1 MDRDE
6 FHDPLRYYMQTNTV
20 EAPSEQ
26 FFQDIA
32 IHSPQIVAKMQEEDQ
47 EGWDNSWEDLE
58 GSGSDNWRR
67 RSSAARIFME
77 DDEYARRHRRTRE
90 RELERTDGCRYFST
104 PAGSAKYKDEEDD
117 EEDEPERKRPRR
129 SARIA
134 LQQQQQQQQQFD
146 DDDIF

>member
-6 FHDPLRYYMQTNTV
+6 FHDPLREYMQTNTV

-32 IHSPQIVAKMQEEDQ
+32 IHSPQIVAKMQAEDQ
-47 EGWDNSWEDLE
+47 EGWDNSK
-58 GSGSDNWRR
+58 RR
-67 RSSAARIFME
+67 TYFME
-77 DDEYARRHRRTRE
+77 EAEVEDEPDNDNNNNNSKRSY
-90 RELERTDGCRYFST
+90 CSYFE
-104 PAGSAKYKDEEDD
+104 DEDEDED

-146 DDDIF
+146 DDDIFS